1 MSRSNI
7 LVRISHIL
15 HCSVHTHIW
24 QISCLHYSPSST
36 THLQQFP
43 LLPPQQLCL
52 LNIMAKPNTWGH
64 STSRK
69 PGFPPTSST
78 AESYAYISPTPPIL
92 SLIGFW
98 LPTGFSLDAVTIVLC
113 GLVLGQSHQELL
125 DSPSYLR
132 WFVLVLY
139 QSLPAWL
146 SKVDTLQPP
155 ALASIVMAAL
165 PWLWRRQQA
174 FPLDPAPSP
183 WKKTPDQVLS
193 PSVPSHL
200 FHLTAF
206 TDTCHEPSAQM
217 STGENNEWNTVP
229 AFKLLPA
236 R

>member
-1 MSRSNI
+1 MKLFAVSHLFVCLLMAALPSHPPIVEVTRPTPFSNPTDFVMSIFLKRQICLCEHHGIYFGHRKPISHFFKKSVSRSNI

-92 SLIGFW
+92 SLIGF
-98 LPTGFSLDAVTIVLC
+98 
-113 GLVLGQSHQELL
+113 
-125 DSPSYLR
+125 
-132 WFVLVLY
+132 
-139 QSLPAWL
+139 
-146 SKVDTLQPP
+146 
-155 ALASIVMAAL
+155 
-165 PWLWRRQQA
+165 
-174 FPLDPAPSP
+174 
-183 WKKTPDQVLS
+183 
-193 PSVPSHL
+193 
-200 FHLTAF
+200 
-206 TDTCHEPSAQM
+206 
-217 STGENNEWNTVP
+217 
-229 AFKLLPA
+229 
-236 R
+236 